1 MMVPDPLAGGPGRI
15 KTESGRTLNMKVVQE
30 TIDAKRAHEL
40 LDQAVRNGQKQRHLS
55 EKRVAKFANAML
67 AGQWQLTHQAIA
79 IDGQGV
85 LIDGQHRLAA
95 VVRSGTKQ
103 DFLVAYESEPATFDV
118 IDTGQART
126 ASDTL
131 AIAGYTNVNVLSAAA
146 RMLLSYDDIKG
157 TKNSLGSAATKYTSA
172 DILNFLE
179 SPRGET
185 LMACVSEGS
194 ALAGVFGRY
203 GAKTWL
209 TAAVVVLMESDV
221 HKDIAKEF
229 LTKLRTG
236 EMLAAGSPI
245 LAMRRWLMSDGGW
258 VSNNH
263 SQRNTIGIA
272 VFIKTLNQWLAKD
285 RKQVALFRVGT
296 DIMPTIQQPENFLTA
311 GTYGDDERTPLEIE
325 ETLVQQLE
333 EANAS

>member
-1 MMVPDPLAGGPGRI
+1 
-15 KTESGRTLNMKVVQE
+15 MKVVQE

-40 LDQAVRNGQKQRHLS
+40 LDGAVRSGQKQRHLS
-55 EKRVAKFANAML
+55 EKRVQKFSNAML

-79 IDGQGV
+79 IDSDGI

-95 VVRSGTKQ
+95 VIRSGTSQ
-103 DFLVAYESEPATFDV
+103 EFLVAYESESATFDV

-131 AIAGYTNVNVLSAAA
+131 AIAGYTNVNVLSASA
-146 RMLLSYDDIKG
+146 RMLMSYDDVKG
-157 TKNSLGSAATKYTSA
+157 TKGTMSGAASKYTSA
-172 DILNFLE
+172 DILGFLE
-179 SPRGET
+179 SKRGEI
-185 LMACVSEGS
+185 LMASISEGS
-194 ALAGVFGRY
+194 SLAQVFSRY

-209 TAAVVVLMESDV
+209 TAAVVLLMESDV

-245 LAMRRWLMSDGGW
+245 LAMRRWMMSDGGW

-263 SQRNTIGIA
+263 TQRPMIGIA
-272 VFIKTLNQWLAKD
+272 VFIKTLNAWLAKD
-285 RKQVALFRVGT
+285 RRQLAIFRVGSE
-296 DIMPTIQQPENFLTA
+296 IMPVIKTPEDFLTA
-311 GTYGDDERTPLEIE
+311 GTYGDDERTPMEIE
-325 ETLVQQLE
+325 ETLVQELE
-333 EANAS
+333 EREAAAV